1 MIFLFLFGFTLEAVL
16 RPHTYVL
23 MYLASGLAAT
33 ALHMSFNLGSM
44 VAVIG
49 ASGAISGL
57 MGMYLSLYRL
67 PRIRLFHTVGVYF
80 GELPAPALSILPLC
94 LGIVESGYFLVEA
107 ALAY

>member
-23 MYLASGLAAT
+23 MYLASGLAAS

-44 VAVIG
+44 VPVIG

-67 PRIRLFHTVGVYF
+67 RRIRFFYTVGFYLDRKSTRLNSSHVAISYAVF
-80 GELPAPALSILPLC
+80 C
-94 LGIVESGYFLVEA
+94 LKKQNKE
-107 ALAY
+107 